1 MRANRY
7 WEKEETVLCRL
18 CEREKETWEHVWE
31 DCREWMVEKK
41 SWQEVVSWILGEEG
55 EGEWWM
61 REVEEE
67 RGRGEEIKK
76 REGQEK
82 EGTIVD

>member
-1 MRANRY
+1 
-7 WEKEETVLCRL
+7 
-18 CEREKETWEHVWE
+18 
-31 DCREWMVEKK
+31 MVEKK
-41 SWQEVVSWILGEEG
+41 SWQEVVNWILGEEG

-67 RGRGEEIKK
+67 RERGEEIKK